1 MLAVVNEWHRKVG
14 IGFIMR
20 AKLRNKIADTIAA
33 KVFEEHLAQALREAA
48 QSGAE
53 EMRERAGL
61 EEWQPIATAKDNV
74 RYLVCNPA
82 EGELIVMAMKRGDRW
97 SDFAGRSVEPAP
109 THYCIRALPLPMNKT
124 TQDA

>member
-1 MLAVVNEWHRKVG
+1 MTDFE
-14 IGFIMR
+14 
-20 AKLRNKIADTIAA
+20 AKAREIFDTLGMWMNYDTIGGAHINA
-33 KVFEEHLAQALREAA
+33 DHIPFIAQALREAA